1 MEQSGEDEGKKE
13 IIHIKNTAAT
23 EGSKYCT
30 MKNYSDRSSA
40 NETKDSTFLLQF
52 HAQKTV
58 P

>member
-1 MEQSGEDEGKKE
+1 MEQSGEDEGEEE

-52 HAQKTV
+52 HAQ
-58 P
+58 